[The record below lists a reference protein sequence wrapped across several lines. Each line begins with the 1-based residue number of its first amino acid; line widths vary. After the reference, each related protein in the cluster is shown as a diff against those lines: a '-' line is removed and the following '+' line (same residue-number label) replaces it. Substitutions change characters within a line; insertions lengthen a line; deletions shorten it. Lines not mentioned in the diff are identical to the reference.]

1 VREVRAVED
10 IPARALVDEVLS
22 TQHLIMADH
31 TTRHWPE
38 ELYLPGRVIDRDN
51 RENWM
56 KAGAPDTNRRAI
68 AEVERRLA
76 AYEPVDTE
84 PRLVE
89 ELQRIIRAG
98 LVSQTDLPAVA
109 PPALDGGPARAAASP
124 DVPRG
129 RRPNPRRGR

>member
-1 VREVRAVED
+1 
-10 IPARALVDEVLS
+10 
-22 TQHLIMADH
+22 
-31 TTRHWPE
+31 
-38 ELYLPGRVIDRDN
+38 VIDRDN

-76 AYEPVDTE
+76 AYEPVHTD
-84 PRLVE
+84 PAAVA

-98 LVSQTDLPAVA
+98 LTEQTDLPFVP
-109 PPALDGGPARAAASP
+109 PPASDAGQVAAAAAGAAP
-124 DVPRG
+124 DAPRG